1 MSVTGGGLIA
11 ITSAAIVLNVNV
23 DREVDV
29 VHGDVTCLLQVHL
42 LLTLL
47 TAGGFVDSVS
57 GTLATTCSLRFS
69 GIERINSTY
78 IFRGHSTSY
87 NEC

>member
-1 MSVTGGGLIA
+1 MSVTGGGVTV

-29 VHGDVTCLLQVHL
+29 VHGDVACLLQVRL

-47 TAGGFVDSVS
+47 TAGGLVDCFS
-57 GTLATTCSLRFS
+57 GSLATAGSLRFS